1 MEVSYFARHIYET
14 ETVTSGLCYIK
25 DLMFLENNIV
35 WFWNSLEVQSAN
47 SLAELYNM
55 LSYSRFFLTTFCTSF
70 WKRAHSSKEVVNI
83 QGLFVLTVGYVD
95 MTTYPPTILLKEYVL
110 FIGCL
115 YYLSVHCH
123 SCCLYIQHHGG
134 IREIT
139 STPVQIFCFIMF
151 YIINTMKK
159 H

>member
-1 MEVSYFARHIYET
+1 MYY
-14 ETVTSGLCYIK
+14 TST
-25 DLMFLENNIV
+25 
-35 WFWNSLEVQSAN
+35 LEV
-47 SLAELYNM
+47 L
-55 LSYSRFFLTTFCTSF
+55 FLINFSISF
-70 WKRAHSSKEVVNI
+70 WKRVHNLKEIVNI

-95 MTTYPPTILLKEYVL
+95 MTTYPPTVLLKEYVL